1 MSQLR
6 LRCSPYTDLFE
17 AVQSDNYTVTCSLML
32 WERIILGTPGLVVNT
47 WQKVFQCLLANSGLG
62 IVLYPRLGV
71 DQRES
76 VDNKSPTA
84 LGAVAEIQRGIQGNC
99 TDGRFR

>member
-1 MSQLR
+1 
-6 LRCSPYTDLFE
+6 
-17 AVQSDNYTVTCSLML
+17 
-32 WERIILGTPGLVVNT
+32 
-47 WQKVFQCLLANSGLG
+47 LLANSGLG

-71 DQRES
+71 DQHES
-76 VDNKSPTA
+76 GDNKRPTA